1 MQQERKVRKDFARKV
16 FRELRSDDEENRW
29 KYSLLVEELIL
40 WEPKIVPE
48 EILENMSKDKSFSVR
63 SSAAVCYY
71 YLSALEPA
79 SVPLDLLEKLAAYD
93 EDWYVN
99 TPATS
104 ALLRLARTRP
114 VVLDILAKNLE
125 HEDASAREFSAA
137 ALKRLAKRDWD
148 LISEDLIAHMMRS
161 SDLFLQEVG
170 KECRS
175 MAKNARK
182 EPQKDY
188 SLF

>member
-1 MQQERKVRKDFARKV
+1 
-16 FRELRSDDEENRW
+16 
-29 KYSLLVEELIL
+29 
-40 WEPKIVPE
+40 
-48 EILENMSKDKSFSVR
+48 
-63 SSAAVCYY
+63 
-71 YLSALEPA
+71 
-79 SVPLDLLEKLAAYD
+79 
-93 EDWYVN
+93 VN

-114 VVLDILAKNLE
+114 VVIDILAKNLE